1 MGSFEE
7 FLGRGKR
14 HSKTASDLTDLG
26 RGAARSYIEEGTS
39 LNDSVK
45 SAMKEHGLTEHQ
57 TRRVIEAAN
66 QSTYK
71 ALMDSQTDGL
81 NIAFDVADPSSI
93 LGSTEKV
100 AAGRNTFHTVG
111 RKTFHKFAPAT
122 GKESDD
128 TTRRSALNRRPAPS
142 YVTRIPTSG
151 FFPLED
157 VTTEKVA
164 EEAAPAK
171 PLDVTVNLVNE
182 FNAVSYE
189 AKLAQADVLGMT
201 RRLLAE
207 GNSEKEI
214 SNILMR
220 AGLGPSAT
228 KTAAATEDLEDA
240 GLALYSAACA
250 YREKTASAATLMVE
264 LEKVIKAGTKLER
277 EVILRGVVDAHR

>member
-1 MGSFEE
+1 M
-7 FLGRGKR
+7 
-14 HSKTASDLTDLG
+14 
-26 RGAARSYIEEGTS
+26 
-39 LNDSVK
+39 
-45 SAMKEHGLTEHQ
+45 
-57 TRRVIEAAN
+57 
-66 QSTYK
+66 
-71 ALMDSQTDGL
+71 
-81 NIAFDVADPSSI
+81 P
-93 LGSTEKV
+93 
-100 AAGRNTFHTVG
+100 
-111 RKTFHKFAPAT
+111 
-122 GKESDD
+122 
-128 TTRRSALNRRPAPS
+128 NRRPAPS